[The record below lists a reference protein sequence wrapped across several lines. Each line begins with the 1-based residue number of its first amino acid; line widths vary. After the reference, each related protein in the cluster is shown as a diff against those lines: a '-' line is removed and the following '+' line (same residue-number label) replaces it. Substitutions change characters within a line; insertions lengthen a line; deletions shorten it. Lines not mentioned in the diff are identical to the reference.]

1 MLPVYLGVNERLQ
14 EASRLMLSSWQD
26 ASGHTGMPS
35 PPGRGPVPCS
45 LVSDID
51 EMPPEADSFA
61 NSNVDRI

>member
-1 MLPVYLGVNERLQ
+1 MLPVYLGVNEWLQ
-14 EASRLMLSSWQD
+14 EASSLMLGSWQD

-51 EMPPEADSFA
+51 ETLPEADSFA